1 MPPKGW
7 KKDAQGNYP
16 TTSYIKE
23 QEKITIND
31 LLFPRSIIA
40 SLAKETHSSDDE
52 KKLLIS
58 KDAVQALQRSATVF
72 VNHLL
77 TYARETALNEDRKSC
92 NIEDVLAALDEVG
105 LGAFKPLIRE
115 KLDVYQSEVAT
126 KKGKKKS
133 QKETD
138 TASDAN
144 GDVDSGVE
152 QVGKEEEDDEE
163 DHTTGNENEEEEEEG
178 EEGEEEE
185 EEEAEEEAEKTEEEQ
200 EKEDDDDDDA
210 DNGEEEEDGDDDDK
224 SDDEEEELENNES
237 EEISHTK
244 RQRVDV

>member
-133 QKETD
+133 QKETG

-163 DHTTGNENEEEEEEG
+163 DHTTGNENEEEEE
-178 EEGEEEE
+178 GEEEE

-200 EKEDDDDDDA
+200 EKEDDDDDA
-210 DNGEEEEDGDDDDK
+210 ENEEEEEDGDDDDK
-224 SDDEEEELENNES
+224 SDDEEEELEDNES